1 MSDARSGC
9 QQAELAV
16 SFAETYPPQERLLPL
31 PEPNNLSGTTRL
43 CYLSA
48 IFLSPAP
55 AAHRAQDARSCQPL
69 EAPKEIPSLASLLDS
84 VALMG
89 RIAESRVSDPSELRI
104 AVAFPQSGPPRT
116 WLIEAG
122 PASVSAGL
130 SGLVHGMLRAGGA
143 PPGTNVRLHLRIAA
157 PIAVRVERSV
167 LCAPVPLGEDPKLPD
182 FQLKEGNGSAP
193 PRTWKGVIRQRIG
206 TEGEV
211 LEAKLVPGSGRA
223 EIDRVALEPV
233 YGRRWKPATLDGRPV
248 AVWFTG
254 GRVELVR

>member
-1 MSDARSGC
+1 M
-9 QQAELAV
+9 
-16 SFAETYPPQERLLPL
+16 LLGL
-31 PEPNNLSGTTRL
+31 
-43 CYLSA
+43 
-48 IFLSPAP
+48 AP
-55 AAHRAQDARSCQPL
+55 AALRAQDARSCQPL
-69 EAPKEIPSLASLLDS
+69 ETPKEIPSLANLLDS

-89 RIAESRVSDPSELRI
+89 RIVESRVSDPPEFRI

-122 PASVSAGL
+122 PAGEVSAWL

-167 LCAPVPLGEDPKLPD
+167 LCAPVPLGDDPKLPD

-206 TEGEV
+206 TDGQV

-233 YGRRWKPATLDGRPV
+233 YGRKWKPATLDGRPV